1 MKVTTGLANW
11 RVVLELVRNP
21 VSVADDEYE
30 TGFSS
35 WAEAA
40 ARTSGYD
47 AQAIFDKAVH
57 AAGLVRDGQAAFE
70 RDTVTFAQRELA
82 YPLFAW
88 LMYVAQR
95 DGALRVLDFG
105 GALGSLYYQH
115 RFLLDELS
123 GLKWG
128 VVEQEHFVDAGRAGF
143 ETEALKFFTSPELC
157 VEAIR
162 PNFLLLSS
170 VLQYIEKPYF
180 LLDSLLAYRFPYVL
194 VGRTMARRG
203 MKEEIAVQNVPPS
216 IYEAS
221 YPLWLLDADRLEAV
235 FADNGYRVLDNFDPY
250 PGSTFGPATARASY
264 QSWFLRYEGR
274 SA

>member
-1 MKVTTGLANW
+1 MKVTTELANW
-11 RVVLELVRNP
+11 CLVLELGRKSVP
-21 VSVADDEYE
+21 VADEEYE
-30 TGFSS
+30 IGFSS

-47 AQAIFDKAVH
+47 AQAIFDKAVN
-57 AAGLVRDGQAAFE
+57 AAGLVRDGRATFE
-70 RDTVTFAQRELA
+70 RDTVTFAKRELA
-82 YPLFAW
+82 YPLLAW
-88 LMYVAQR
+88 LMYAAQR

-123 GLKWG
+123 DLQWG

-143 ETEALKFFTSPELC
+143 ETTALRFFTSPELC
-157 VEAIR
+157 IEAIQ

-170 VLQYIEKPYF
+170 VLQYIEEPYA
-180 LLDSLLAYRFPYVL
+180 LLDSLLARRFPYVL

-203 MKEEIAVQNVPPS
+203 MKEEIAVQHVPQS

-221 YPLWLLDADRLEAV
+221 YPLWLLDADRLEAA
-235 FADNGYRVLDNFDPY
+235 FSDNGYLVLDNFDPY
-250 PGSTFGPATARASY
+250 PGSSFGPVTARAPY
-264 QSWFLRYEGR
+264 QSWFLRYEGGQ
-274 SA
+274 A